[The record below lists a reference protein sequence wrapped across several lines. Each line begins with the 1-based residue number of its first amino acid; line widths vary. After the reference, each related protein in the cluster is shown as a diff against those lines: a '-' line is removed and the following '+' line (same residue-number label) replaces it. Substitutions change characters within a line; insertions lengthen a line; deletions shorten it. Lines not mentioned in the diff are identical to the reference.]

1 MNHLQPS
8 LLRSQNEREPK
19 QKADILS
26 TDSGHLPLMLA
37 RVRALNHIHDAAE
50 IVRDAMPDV
59 ADLDRPF
66 YASIVGDL
74 CALERR
80 LAALNRA

>member
-1 MNHLQPS
+1 MNRLQTS
-8 LLRSQNEREPK
+8 LLPSQDEREPK
-19 QKADILS
+19 QKADIFS

-50 IVRDAMPDV
+50 IIRDAMPDV
-59 ADLDRPF
+59 ADVDRQF

-80 LAALNRA
+80 LAALNRS